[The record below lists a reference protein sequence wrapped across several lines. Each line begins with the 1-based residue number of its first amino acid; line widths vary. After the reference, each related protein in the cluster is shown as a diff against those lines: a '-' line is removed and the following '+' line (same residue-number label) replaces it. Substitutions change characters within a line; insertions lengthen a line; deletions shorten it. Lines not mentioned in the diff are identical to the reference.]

1 MKKQL
6 MCILLSVLAVC
17 AYAQGTPEYS
27 EEDWEACRR
36 IGRSVEAPHFFC
48 DCELTAE
55 TFSFPIERPI
65 TDTVWYT
72 GRLSDIQRGFSAYW
86 FGDCTLTLEVY
97 AFCTSKVPTF
107 SIDVPAN
114 RMKELSNE
122 MIEAMLNAMG
132 STAKE
137 LAGSMEPKVRIYPH
151 DGGSGY
157 VYAYPFG
164 EGPLSTCEEPV
175 QMMQYITYVST
186 QPEQAYKMESKN
198 LPSNGK
204 AFILWKQP
212 ERKVQPGEIVLTLD
226 SCTGEEIGR
235 MEMTDTIHV
244 LQPEAEVLKNAKN
257 EGRSVWMQVRHEE
270 GVTGR
275 VIWYFYPK
283 YAAQTDTVRN
293 STCRGKSLELNFRK
307 YEHDTVFVDT
317 TWVARD
323 TLKLTYA
330 ELLFR
335 EPKQEHDTVWLEP
348 ASIRHGYRYQPTG
361 DIFHEFG
368 EYEVEV
374 VKPNTCTRA
383 ILLYIGDINHQ
394 SLDKTN
400 ADRRAKK
407 RIKDGR
413 LVIEMDEN
421 IFDVLGQKII
431 NN

>member
-17 AYAQGTPEYS
+17 AYAQAPEYT

-36 IGRSVEAPHFFC
+36 IGYSVEAPHFFC
-48 DCELTAE
+48 DCELTNIPFE
-55 TFSFPIERPI
+55 FPVDMDIN
-65 TDTVWYT
+65 DTVWFS
-72 GRLSDIQRGFSAYW
+72 GKLSDIQDGFAAYW

-97 AFCTSKVPTF
+97 AFCTSKLPTI

-122 MIEAMLNAMG
+122 MITEMLNEMG
-132 STAKE
+132 TTARE
-137 LAGSMEPKVRIYPH
+137 LAGSLEPRIRVYPH
-151 DGGSGY
+151 DGGSGH
-157 VYAYPFG
+157 VYGYPFG
-164 EGPLSTCEEPV
+164 EGPMSTCEEPIELHPYV
-175 QMMQYITYVST
+175 TYVSKET
-186 QPEQAYKMESKN
+186 EQAYRMASKDI
-198 LPSNGK
+198 PSKGE
-204 AFILWKQP
+204 AFILWKQTT
-212 ERKVQPGEIVLTLD
+212 RKIYPGEIILTLD
-226 SCTGEEIGR
+226 SCTGEEFGR
-235 MEMTDTIHV
+235 ATMTDTLHV
-244 LQPEAEVLKNAKN
+244 LKPNKEVLLNARK
-257 EGRSVWMQVRHEE
+257 EGRDIWMQVRHDKEA
-270 GVTGR
+270 TGR
-275 VIWYFYPK
+275 VIWYFNPK
-283 YAAQTDTVRN
+283 YTEPDSISQKTCLGKKLSVNGRDYMTDTVLMDTIWMVRD
-293 STCRGKSLELNFRK
+293 SLQ
-307 YEHDTVFVDT
+307 
-317 TWVARD
+317 
-323 TLKLTYA
+323 LTYA
-330 ELLFR
+330 ELKFT
-335 EPKQEHDTVWLEP
+335 EPKQEYDTVWLEP
-348 ASIRHGYRYQPTG
+348 ATIRHGYRYQPSG
-361 DIFHEFG
+361 DIFNEFG